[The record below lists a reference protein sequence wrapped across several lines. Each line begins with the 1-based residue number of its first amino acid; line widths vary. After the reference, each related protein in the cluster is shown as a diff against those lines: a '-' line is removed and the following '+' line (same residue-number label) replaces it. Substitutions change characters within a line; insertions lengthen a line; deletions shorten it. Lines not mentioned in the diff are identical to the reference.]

1 MKLQRITLCDFR
13 AFPGLAEYTFDFG
26 QRQHL
31 LIYGE
36 NGSGKTSVFRALV
49 EYFDN
54 DPKAKPFAELKNLFS
69 DSAHG
74 AALTCGKVKL
84 AFQHPAV
91 APATAPTMTQHVWS
105 APYATVAEIK
115 PSTDPN
121 VQQLSRRKGLLDY
134 HALLRANM
142 STVDAYGRPQRPNL
156 FQLVVLEMLGEMEVT
171 LPGGTVRTLSQ
182 LWDSFTKTVLLNQYF
197 RGDAL
202 VRIAAAQSAF
212 NDAVV
217 RAITSL
223 KARADGLLS
232 QYFKHE
238 VELSFVYV
246 GADFL
251 RHRKP
256 YARMPKDGTL
266 FFDLRYKGQ
275 SFKQY
280 ETVLNEAK
288 QSAIALCVYFSALL
302 DGKPKGVAGYPRLL
316 VLDDV
321 LIGLDMQ
328 NRMPVL
334 RMLEDEFSAQG
345 WQIILL
351 TRDRVWYDY
360 ASHAASGIQW
370 ACHELYADQSPL
382 PGNAWLD
389 TPRLRTPDQGAGH
402 YVKRAEQHMREHD
415 HKAAAMYARAA
426 YEARLRKYCE
436 DRHLR
441 LPFHRDAQK
450 MSSDLFFNAAKHDV
464 NDPNR
469 TVGGVVTPVPST
481 DLVVA
486 NTALEDIRLH
496 RQQVLNPMSH
506 AHAVSLTSL
515 DVSDASASVKA
526 LIDPLPAVPQ

>member
-13 AFPGLAEYTFDFG
+13 AFPGPAEYVFDFG
-26 QRQHL
+26 KRQHL

-49 EYFDN
+49 EYFDS

-69 DSAHG
+69 DTAHG
-74 AALTCGKVKL
+74 AALTCGKVEL
-84 AFQHPAV
+84 TFHHPAV
-91 APATAPTMTQHVWS
+91 APVTAPTDTQHCWS
-105 APYATVAEIK
+105 APDLTAGEIK
-115 PSTDPN
+115 PSADPN

-134 HALLRANM
+134 HALLRANL
-142 STVDAYGRPQRPNL
+142 STVDAYGRVQRPNL
-156 FQLVVLEMLGEMEVT
+156 FRLVVLEMLGEMEVIQ
-171 LPGGTVRTLSQ
+171 PGGTVRTLSQ
-182 LWDSFTKTVLLNQYF
+182 LWDNFTKTVMRNQDF
-197 RGDAL
+197 RGNGQVL
-202 VRIAAAQSAF
+202 IAEAQSTF

-217 RAITSL
+217 KAITSL

-232 QYFKHE
+232 QYFEHE
-238 VELSFVYV
+238 VELSFVYT

-251 RHRKP
+251 RHLKP
-256 YARMPKDGTL
+256 YARVPKDGTL
-266 FFDLRYKGQ
+266 LFDLKYKGQ

-288 QSAIALCVYFSALL
+288 QSAIALCVYFAALL
-302 DGKPKGVAGYPRLL
+302 DGKPEGVAGYPRLL

-351 TRDRVWYDY
+351 THDRVWYDY

-370 ACHELYADQSPL
+370 ACHELYADHSSMQGGARLDVPL
-382 PGNAWLD
+382 
-389 TPRLRTPDQGAGH
+389 LRTPNEGAGD
-402 YVKRAEQHMREHD
+402 YLKRASQHMREHD

-436 DRHLR
+436 DRNLR
-441 LPFHRDAQK
+441 LPFHRDAHK
-450 MSSDLFFNAAKHDV
+450 VSSDLFFSATKDDV
-464 NDPNR
+464 NDQNR
-469 TVGGVVTPVPST
+469 KVGGVVTPVRPT
-481 DLVVA
+481 DLVAVNA
-486 NTALEDIRLH
+486 ALEDIRLH

-515 DVSDASASVKA
+515 DVHDAIASVKA
-526 LIDPLPAVPQ
+526 LINALQSVPK